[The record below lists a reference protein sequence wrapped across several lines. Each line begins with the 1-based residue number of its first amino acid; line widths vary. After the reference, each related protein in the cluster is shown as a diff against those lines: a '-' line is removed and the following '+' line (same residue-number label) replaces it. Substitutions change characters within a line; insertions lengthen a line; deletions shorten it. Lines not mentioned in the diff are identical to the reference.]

1 MNPPNLCPICLDD
14 LPDQDQIIVRE
25 TRSAQHLAR
34 TVPCHHYYHGFCIN
48 EWAQKANSCPQ
59 CRATFTDIELI
70 SDNNVYQSNPV
81 PDRKQT
87 PEPFEPVVESTSLH
101 QHSHLN
107 NQLCCLCDRSGAGA
121 FAICREC
128 SSGYHTACLGVIE
141 GAQFHCPVCDSLQD
155 ASSVI
160 PSRGGRRGQTFLQ
173 SVRRQIR
180 NGRQRQLGVYV
191 SRDEPDYVALVDEQR
206 RQQTVTTEDI
216 AWRAL
221 DALPV
226 YCGAGRAQQ
235 AAGRPCARGNAVC
248 PELYA
253 EIAYPG
259 ASATAKAEK
268 AGVVFYQVYTGE
280 QGGVA
285 PPVRA
290 RFRPCG
296 VCCVAEQGCGAGRAR
311 GRGETTVRR
320 ICAASERAGPADG
333 AADGGGVRCSG
344 GRDGCKTA

>member
-1 MNPPNLCPICLDD
+1 MNPPDLCPICLDD

-160 PSRGGRRGQTFLQ
+160 PSRGGRLGQTFLQ